1 MGLQPFLLLFNVMPT
16 YHFTIYSRSYCHLCE
31 DMRDALSA
39 ALGEHEYTI
48 EMVDIDADPAL
59 LAVYDEWVPVL
70 LASKINAPA
79 VRLCHY
85 FLDKERLAAFLA
97 A

>member
-1 MGLQPFLLLFNVMPT
+1 MPA
-16 YHFTIYSRSYCHLCE
+16 YNFTIYSRSYCHLCE
-31 DMRDALSA
+31 DMRAALSA
-39 ALGEHEYTI
+39 ALGEREYTI

-59 LAVYDEWVPVL
+59 LAIYDEWVPVL
-70 LASKINAPA
+70 LAGKINAPA